1 MVDIQVCA
9 SGDLPLTDSL
19 LRAVPLTPKQW
30 REKLEERSLEMPSE
44 SNGEGGAGGSK
55 NLKKVLVLDVRNGY
69 FLDRGCMFLTSLY

>member
-1 MVDIQVCA
+1 MQVCA

-19 LRAVPLTPKQW
+19 LRAVPLTSKQW

-69 FLDRGCMFLTSLY
+69 YLDFGCMFLTSLY